1 MVVFGPHA
9 KKNLSEAKLKS
20 FWLMAL
26 AEEISRQPSDD
37 SVLWLLVLTLMEIYD
52 EKEQDE
58 QGQTQNVEFEVK
70 RGHQEV

>member
-1 MVVFGPHA
+1 
-9 KKNLSEAKLKS
+9 
-20 FWLMAL
+20 MAL

-58 QGQTQNVEFEVK
+58 QGQTQNGEFEVK